1 MSKRQ
6 VQIRALCSLPSSKEQ
21 NGDCPILSMAHEVQ
35 SRSFLISSF
44 QALSN

>member
-1 MSKRQ
+1 MSKCQAQTRS
-6 VQIRALCSLPSSKEQ
+6 LFSLPSSKEQ
-21 NGDCPILSMAHEVQ
+21 SGDCPILSMAHEVQ